1 MRQIFL
7 ARHMERSIPMP
18 CYTVQ
23 KSKVEF
29 LAKSTDMNLLANA
42 LRGLGFSVTQTPEGL
57 SFEKAGF
64 SGSYASNSG
73 CLQLDESWDGNEV
86 KRAYSTQVVES
97 QARKFGWR
105 LQWSTNRA
113 GNREATVIRR
123 R

>member
-1 MRQIFL
+1 
-7 ARHMERSIPMP
+7 MP

-29 LAKSTDMNLLANA
+29 LAKSTDTNLLADA
-42 LRGLGFSVTQTPEGL
+42 LRDLGFSVTQTSEGL
-57 SFEKAGF
+57 YFEKAGI
-64 SGSYASNSG
+64 SGSYASDSAR
-73 CLQLDESWDGNEV
+73 LQLDESWDGNEL

-105 LQWSTNRA
+105 LHWSTNKA

>member
-1 MRQIFL
+1 
-7 ARHMERSIPMP
+7 MP
-18 CYTVQ
+18 CYSVQ

-29 LAKSTDMNLLANA
+29 LAKSTDTKLLADA
-42 LRGLGFSVTQTPEGL
+42 LRGLGFSVTQTAQGL
-57 SFEKAGF
+57 SFEKAGL

-86 KRAYSTQVVES
+86 KRAYSAQVVES

>member
-1 MRQIFL
+1 
-7 ARHMERSIPMP
+7 MP

-29 LAKSTDMNLLANA
+29 LAKSTDTNLLADA

-57 SFEKAGF
+57 YFEKAGL
-64 SGSYASNSG
+64 SGSYASDSG
-73 CLQLDESWDGNEV
+73 RLQLDESWGGNEL

-105 LQWSTNRA
+105 LQWSTNKA
-113 GNREATVIRR
+113 GNRAATVIRR

>member
-1 MRQIFL
+1 
-7 ARHMERSIPMP
+7 MP

-29 LAKSTDMNLLANA
+29 LAKSTDTNLLGEA
-42 LRGLGFSVTQTPEGL
+42 LRSLGFSVTQTPEGL
-57 SFEKAGF
+57 YFAKAGL
-64 SGSYASNSG
+64 SGSYSCDSG
-73 CLQLDESWDGNEV
+73 RLQLDESWDGDEL
-86 KRAYSTQVVES
+86 KRAYSTQIVES

-105 LQWSTNRA
+105 LQWSTNKA